1 MWLLISTIII
11 LLLIIYVMPKNIT
24 KSEAF
29 FSVFFSMAFQQ
40 LVDCYLDFKYD
51 FYGYF
56 SVDVDSEYIL
66 VLLLLFPAFKLVF
79 INFFP
84 FGLSFRS
91 KVNYILFWTVF
102 STLYEYGSLYT
113 SLFYYHGWRLEWSI
127 AMYPIIFSINGYVF
141 YLFRKWKAEE
151 QNSNCLG

>member
-1 MWLLISTIII
+1 MWLLISTITI
-11 LLLIIYVMPKNIT
+11 LLIIIYIMPKNIT

-29 FSVFFSMAFQQ
+29 FSVFFSMGFQQ

-51 FYGYF
+51 LYGYF
-56 SVDVDSEYIL
+56 SVGVE
-66 VLLLLFPAFKLVF
+66 VLLFLFPAFKLVF

-84 FGLSFRS
+84 FGLSVYS
-91 KVNYILFWTVF
+91 KVKYILFWTVF

-113 SLFYYHGWRLEWSI
+113 SLFYYHGWRIEWSF
-127 AMYPIIFSINGYVF
+127 AMYPVIFSINGYVF

-151 QNSNCLG
+151 IKEISNHLG